1 MIITGAVYISQLL
14 NVLRTLQKFDM
25 SSNDI
30 GDDGM
35 AVITEALQ
43 HNKSLTRLRV
53 NRCGLSVKGIIVC
66 VYKMYLLMYKN
77 IFKHLDLQN
86 LQNLNSHH
94 SKFSDFR
101 ESNNSCVL
109 CFIVRSTISLE

>member
-14 NVLRTLQKFDM
+14 NVLRTLQKFDV
-25 SSNDI
+25 SHNDI
-30 GDDGM
+30 SDAGM
-35 AVITEALQ
+35 AEITEALQ
-43 HNKSLTRLRV
+43 RNKSLTRLRV
-53 NRCGLSVKGIIVC
+53 DKCGLSVKGIIVC
-66 VYKMYLLMYKN
+66 IYKMYLLMYKN

-101 ESNNSCVL
+101 ENNNLCV
-109 CFIVRSTISLE
+109 